1 MPGPLAGLKVVE
13 IASLAPAPFGCM
25 ILADLGADVLL
36 VSRAGGAAGLSTP
49 HGVLDRGRRSI
60 ALNLKDPDGIAVLKQ
75 LVAEADVFV
84 EGFRP
89 GVTERMGIGPDVLLD
104 VNPRLVYARMTGWG
118 QDGPFS
124 QRAGHDINY
133 ISIAGVL
140 EQIGRPGAPPT
151 PPLNL
156 LGDFGGG
163 GLLMVM
169 GILAA
174 LFERQSSGRGQV
186 VDAAMVDGASLLMSM
201 MYSLHSQQLW
211 NDERATNMFDGSA
224 AFYECYE
231 TSDGKF
237 MSVGAV
243 EPQFW
248 AELVQRLGLAA
259 DDVPF
264 HLDPTE
270 WAGLKTRL
278 ADIFATK
285 TRDEWAEIF
294 ADSDACV
301 TPVLSPWEAHEH
313 PANAARGSFI
323 ELEGI
328 RQPAPAPRFSRTPW
342 DHPTPLDDGGR
353 DIEATLRDWG
363 IEASQAAKLAETE
376 VVT

>member
-1 MPGPLAGLKVVE
+1 MPVAKSGPLAGLKVVE

-36 VSRAGGAAGLSTP
+36 VDRAGGAIGLSTP

-60 ALNLKDPDGIAVLKQ
+60 ALNLKDPEGIAVLKQ
-75 LVAEADVFV
+75 LVAGADVFV

-89 GVTERMGIGPDVLLD
+89 GVTERMGIGPDDLAA
-104 VNPRLVYARMTGWG
+104 VNARLIYARMTGWG
-118 QDGPFS
+118 QDGPFA

-140 EQIGRPGAPPT
+140 EQIGRPGSPPN

-174 LFERQSSGRGQV
+174 LFERQSSGQGQV

-201 MYSLHSQQLW
+201 MYSLRSQQLW
-211 NDERATNMFDGSA
+211 NEERGTNMFDGSA

-248 AELVQRLGLAA
+248 NGCSNGWDWPARRSPSTSTRPNG
-259 DDVPF
+259 
-264 HLDPTE
+264 
-270 WAGLKTRL
+270 AG
-278 ADIFATK
+278 
-285 TRDEWAEIF
+285 
-294 ADSDACV
+294 
-301 TPVLSPWEAHEH
+301 
-313 PANAARGSFI
+313 
-323 ELEGI
+323 
-328 RQPAPAPRFSRTPW
+328 
-342 DHPTPLDDGGR
+342 
-353 DIEATLRDWG
+353 
-363 IEASQAAKLAETE
+363 
-376 VVT
+376 